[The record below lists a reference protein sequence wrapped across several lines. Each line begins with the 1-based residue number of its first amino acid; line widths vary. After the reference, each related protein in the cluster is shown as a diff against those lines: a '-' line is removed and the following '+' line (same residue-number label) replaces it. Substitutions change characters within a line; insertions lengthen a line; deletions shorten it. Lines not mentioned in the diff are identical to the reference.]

1 MEVHRL
7 GVKFF
12 AADPSSVRLGAFIPI
27 FHGWI
32 QKQNLTGHLLID
44 VHDYSHTHQGPGI
57 LLVAHEGNFSIDMS
71 DGRPGLMYYRKTP
84 TALSPVEHLTTIF
97 RSALQASRF
106 VERDGRVRFNMDEF
120 IVIAND
126 RLNAPNNDQ
135 TFAELQPPL
144 SAALKQVFE
153 GAEFHFARASIDAKE
168 RFTVRC
174 RRVVSQTRSGERA

>member
-1 MEVHRL
+1 MQVHRL

-12 AADPSSVRLGAFIPI
+12 AADPSSVRLDAFIPI

-57 LLVAHEGNFSIDMS
+57 LLVAHEGNFSIDMG
-71 DGRPGLMYYRKTP
+71 DGRPGLIYYRKTP
-84 TALSPVEHLTTIF
+84 TALSPIEHLTAIF

-106 VERDGRVRFNMDEF
+106 LERDARVRFNMDEF

-126 RLNAPNNDQ
+126 RLHAPNNDQ

-153 GAEFHFARASIDAKE
+153 GAEFHLTRTSLDDKE
-168 RFTVRC
+168 RLTVSC
-174 RRVVSQTRSGERA
+174 MRVVSQRS